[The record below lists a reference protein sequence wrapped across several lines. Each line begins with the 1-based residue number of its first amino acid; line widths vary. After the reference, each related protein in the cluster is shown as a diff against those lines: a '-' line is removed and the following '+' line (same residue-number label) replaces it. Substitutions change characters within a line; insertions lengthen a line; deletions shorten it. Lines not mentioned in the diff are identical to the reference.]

1 MLHGASL
8 LVGAQ
13 RLVAFAI
20 EIVVWCMETQGCFS
34 FAWGEGVSFIF
45 ASYWSD
51 AMVGGE
57 GALWSGVDGGEIW

>member
-1 MLHGASL
+1 MLRGASL
-8 LVGAQ
+8 LVGDKALCLF
-13 RLVAFAI
+13 R
-20 EIVVWCMETQGCFS
+20 G
-34 FAWGEGVSFIF
+34 GEGVSFIF